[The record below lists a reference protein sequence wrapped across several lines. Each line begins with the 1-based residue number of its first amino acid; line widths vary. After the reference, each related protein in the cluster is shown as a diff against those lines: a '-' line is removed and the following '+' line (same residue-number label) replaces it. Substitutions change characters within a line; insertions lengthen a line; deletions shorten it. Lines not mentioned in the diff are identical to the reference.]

1 MNSSLTEIIKIKR
14 RTVKTSSLP
23 VSIGE
28 FVSMY
33 EDDSIDIQPKFQ
45 RFFRWSQEDK
55 TSFIESILIGMP
67 IPPLFVAEDDQARWV
82 VIDGLQRLST
92 ILEFYGKLKDKDDIL
107 KPLLVLKSPE
117 QIPELEGKTFES
129 FDSSLK
135 FIFRTFRLD
144 FNRLTEGTDPQVRY
158 ELFKI
163 INTKGSVLSRQ
174 EVRNSLIIQ
183 QSDSLYDELEKI
195 STENFKELVNLSEDK
210 KEKRYDIEL
219 IIRAIYFLSK
229 QDNIPLSRA
238 NIKSFSDELDNFVP
252 SLSELYENKNV
263 FQKIVSIFT
272 LTTDLLVNLDKQ
284 SVLKK
289 WNKDKEAFTGQVTIA
304 AYEIIFVSLSLL
316 LFQQTD
322 LSFIKNDEFQKEL
335 LVTIKGLSLDSTRD
349 SYSIDRINTN
359 LGKGKKTFEEL
370 ISRYTG

>member
-1 MNSSLTEIIKIKR
+1 MNSSLTDIIKIKR
-14 RTVKTSSLP
+14 RKVKTSSLP

-33 EDDSIDIQPKFQ
+33 EDGSIDIQPKFQ

-67 IPPLFVAEDDQARWV
+67 IPPLFVAEDDQERWV

-92 ILEFYGKLKDKDDIL
+92 ILEFYGKLKDKDDIP

-183 QSDSLYDELEKI
+183 QSDLLYDQLEAL
-195 STENFKELVNLSEDK
+195 STPDFKELVNISDY
-210 KEKRYDIEL
+210 KEEQRYDIEL
-219 IIRAIYFLSK
+219 IIRGIYFLHNNN
-229 QDNIPLSRA
+229 NIPLNRS
-238 NIKSFSDELDNFVP
+238 NIKSFPDELDNFVIP
-252 SLSELYENKNV
+252 LFELYNNRDA
-263 FQKIVSIFT
+263 FQRVLNTFV
-272 LTTDLLVNLDKQ
+272 LTTKLLTDLDKQ

-289 WNKDKEAFTGQVTIA
+289 WDKSKDAFKGQVTIA
-304 AYEIIFVSLSLL
+304 AYESIFVSLSLL
-316 LFQQTD
+316 LSRQSDLPFIDKDNFKEDLLKTIKD
-322 LSFIKNDEFQKEL
+322 LSLE
-335 LVTIKGLSLDSTRD
+335 STRD
-349 SYSIDRINTN
+349 AYSIDRINAN
-359 LGKGKKTFEEL
+359 LDKGKRAFEEL
-370 ISRYTG
+370 ISRYTN

>member
-1 MNSSLTEIIKIKR
+1 MNSSLTDIIKIKR
-14 RTVKTSSLP
+14 RKVKTSSLP

-33 EDDSIDIQPKFQ
+33 EDGSIDIQPKFQ

-67 IPPLFVAEDDQARWV
+67 IPPLFVAEDDQERWV

-92 ILEFYGKLKDKDDIL
+92 ILEFYGKLKDKDDIP

-219 IIRAIYFLSK
+219 IIRTIYFLSK